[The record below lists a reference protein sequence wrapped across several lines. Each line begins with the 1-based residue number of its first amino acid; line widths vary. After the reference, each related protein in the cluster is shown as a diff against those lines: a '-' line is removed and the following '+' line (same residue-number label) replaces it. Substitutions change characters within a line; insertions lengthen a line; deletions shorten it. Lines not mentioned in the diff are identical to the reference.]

1 VVATAQAAQKAIS
14 EPLPNP
20 PKPKEAKAPNPA
32 MPNFDAYKLPP
43 TNSNAV
49 SHNPKVELI
58 AALAAKGDAAGIA
71 ALAYGTNTY
80 GKKQAALANSALKAM
95 GSSAVVAPGQKKNS
109 NSAITGGATVQ
120 QVRAA
125 ATVVKQPQPQ
135 PHPAT
140 VGGKPD
146 MTKLDMSKAVSP
158 PKPTFDKSSK
168 AHVNEQNNALAS
180 KVQAKF
186 LAGNYHDLASMTFDV
201 LDKESGKV
209 VGQKHM
215 ADHPAKDMKAYF
227 DASLAVMRE
236 VAYPPQPL
244 KHFDAT
250 AAKSLADIA
259 SAMPGKKF
267 GTTVNKVKAN
277 EKLGFWV
284 ALGKV
289 AEPERFMPKKTMSVS
304 DAAIKQAYT
313 DYDTKTKTNKLAKAF
328 INGIQASGSYN
339 DLFRDGKE
347 TDHAGNKLADV
358 AKAALEYAQEKPE
371 GTTVHRWQHMS
382 ADMINKIKQ
391 AGPGT
396 VFQATGS
403 MCTSMSP
410 TATSHF
416 GPHRINIVYAKGA
429 KAVDSFGS
437 GGFASEKEITTLP
450 NSRFL
455 IQKVEEVPG
464 KSGSGTRMEI
474 TVLMLPPGD
483 LGI

>member
-1 VVATAQAAQKAIS
+1 
-14 EPLPNP
+14 
-20 PKPKEAKAPNPA
+20 
-32 MPNFDAYKLPP
+32 
-43 TNSNAV
+43 
-49 SHNPKVELI
+49 
-58 AALAAKGDAAGIA
+58 
-71 ALAYGTNTY
+71 
-80 GKKQAALANSALKAM
+80 
-95 GSSAVVAPGQKKNS
+95 
-109 NSAITGGATVQ
+109 
-120 QVRAA
+120 
-125 ATVVKQPQPQ
+125 
-135 PHPAT
+135 
-140 VGGKPD
+140 
-146 MTKLDMSKAVSP
+146 
-158 PKPTFDKSSK
+158 
-168 AHVNEQNNALAS
+168 
-180 KVQAKF
+180 
-186 LAGNYHDLASMTFDV
+186 
-201 LDKESGKV
+201 
-209 VGQKHM
+209 
-215 ADHPAKDMKAYF
+215 
-227 DASLAVMRE
+227 
-236 VAYPPQPL
+236 
-244 KHFDAT
+244 
-250 AAKSLADIA
+250 
-259 SAMPGKKF
+259 
-267 GTTVNKVKAN
+267 
-277 EKLGFWV
+277 
-284 ALGKV
+284 
-289 AEPERFMPKKTMSVS
+289 MPKKTMSVS